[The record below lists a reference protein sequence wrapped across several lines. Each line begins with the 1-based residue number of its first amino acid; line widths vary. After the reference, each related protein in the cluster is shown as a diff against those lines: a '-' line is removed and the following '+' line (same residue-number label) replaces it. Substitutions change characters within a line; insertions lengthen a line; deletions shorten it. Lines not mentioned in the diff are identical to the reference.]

1 MKNTNT
7 TKKTTW
13 ASDPFAEDKM
23 KQFGLDWDV
32 MDIPISQI
40 KIKENI
46 ARHKPVNEDLIL
58 DYSMSMTNG
67 DVFPRVVLN
76 KTLSGYYPF
85 GGHHRIPAAE
95 LAGFDT
101 VEAYVVNARDEDT
114 ITYLP
119 MALNRG
125 HGARQERKEAIKNAV
140 AAMIG
145 SGRSAEWA
153 SNIFG
158 IKKEVLQIEVRI
170 SEIRKGLEAKGIKHI
185 GLADTNIIKLGV
197 IKNENVR
204 GAAARVAETSGLIGN
219 PLDVFLEEI
228 KSQTR
233 SEASQM
239 SIIAK
244 YEVMPELSR
253 PDSGLAPKA
262 PTGLRNHANRLSATV
277 ASLESVLRGKRSLK
291 QIGFTDDKKIEAMKK
306 RMVELSA
313 KLYAIS
319 NTKS

>member
-1 MKNTNT
+1 M
-7 TKKTTW
+7 KKTTW

-32 MDIPISQI
+32 QDIPIGQI

-46 ARHKPVNEDLIL
+46 ARHKPVNDDLIL
-58 DYSMSMTNG
+58 DYSMSMTKG

-76 KTLSGYYPF
+76 KNGNGYYPF

-101 VEAYVVNARDEDT
+101 VQAYVVKSSDADT

-153 SNIFG
+153 SDIFG
-158 IKKEVLQIEVRI
+158 IKKDVLQNEVRI
-170 SEIRKGLEAKGIKHI
+170 VEIRKGFELKGIDHG
-185 GLADTNIIKLGV
+185 GLADSNIIKLGV
-197 IKNENVR
+197 IKNESVR
-204 GAAARVAETSGLIGN
+204 GAAARVAITSGLVGK
-219 PLDVFLEEI
+219 PLDVLLDEI

-233 SEASQM
+233 SEAAQM
-239 SIIAK
+239 AVVAR
-244 YEVMPELSR
+244 YEVMPELAN
-253 PDSGLAPKA
+253 PDPKSEPQKALRGLQ
-262 PTGLRNHANRLSATV
+262 NDANRVSASV
-277 ASLESVLRGKRSLK
+277 AALETVLRGKRSLK
-291 QIGFTDDKKIEAMKK
+291 QLGFTDAEKTKKMQK
-306 RMVELSA
+306 RMIELSA
-313 KLYAIS
+313 KLHAIS
-319 NTKS
+319 S